1 MSEILHSPTFKTEK
15 KKKHDYSVR
24 AGGGME
30 PLGLSGAEVMA
41 TLFPGITF
49 AELKVKLPHTSEL
62 H

>member
-1 MSEILHSPTFKTEK
+1 MTPLKQ

-24 AGGGME
+24 ANTQVVGMV
-30 PLGLSGAEVMA
+30 PLGLSGAEVIA

-62 H
+62 N

>member
-1 MSEILHSPTFKTEK
+1 
-15 KKKHDYSVR
+15 
-24 AGGGME
+24 ME